1 MGTSL
6 ASSGTM
12 VGVQNTTEN
21 SAASDTSY
29 EARGVGSS
37 NLSRRTIYWDE
48 IASFSIGRPA
58 NFYLSKEDVLELFPH
73 ITFPIPKTVYISIC
87 EHAKQ
92 IKNGLGKKTRR
103 SQRRSINNRLNLHT
117 LWGGNNKCCYLCGA
131 KVPFSQTTRDH
142 VFPKSEGY
150 SLENNTMPACTTCN
164 VSKGAVPPTLT
175 QVRHAVALYS
185 ALKRPFA
192 PTRGKQDSA
201 LSLLTE
207 LGVFS

>member
-6 ASSGTM
+6 ASSCTM
-12 VGVQNTTEN
+12 ARVQNTTEN
-21 SAASDTSY
+21 SAASEPSY

-37 NLSRRTIYWDE
+37 NLSRRTINWDE
-48 IASFSIGRPA
+48 IASFAIGRPA
-58 NFYLSKEDVLELFPH
+58 NFYLSKEDVLELFPFVQ
-73 ITFPIPKTVYISIC
+73 FPIPKSVYISIC

-92 IKNGLGKKTRR
+92 LKNGLGKTTRR
-103 SQRRSINNRLNLHT
+103 TQKRSINKRLNLHI
-117 LWGGNNKCCYLCGA
+117 LWVGNNKCCYLCGT

-150 SLENNTMPACTTCN
+150 SLENNTMPACTACN
-164 VSKGAVPPTLT
+164 VAKGDVPPTLP
-175 QVRHAVALYS
+175 QVRHAVALHA
-185 ALKRPFA
+185 ALGRSFA

-201 LSLLTE
+201 LTLLTE